1 MIGSLVGDS
10 CILTSMRRFSVTEN
24 CSIPVKKADVCPE
37 SLRDFPP
44 SQLIR
49 YMMIPNFWNK
59 SMDSV
64 IISIHVFHVK
74 NVNTPVIS
82 WILHGKPTRASI

>member
-1 MIGSLVGDS
+1 
-10 CILTSMRRFSVTEN
+10 
-24 CSIPVKKADVCPE
+24 
-37 SLRDFPP
+37 
-44 SQLIR
+44 
-49 YMMIPNFWNK
+49 MMIPNFWNK